1 MKERDNNMKSKALVQ
16 GLLKAA
22 RHSSSAKTKGLSC
35 NLWVWN
41 STIPWHTETILLT
54 SIWEAL
60 RSEGIF
66 CLLFAEE
73 PVKDF
78 SVHIEPH

>member
-1 MKERDNNMKSKALVQ
+1 MENKALVQ

-22 RHSSSAKTKGLSC
+22 RYSSSAKTKALSH

-41 STIPWHTETILLT
+41 STISWHIETILLT
-54 SIWEAL
+54 SIQEAL

-66 CLLFAEE
+66 CLLFVEE

-78 SVHIEPH
+78 